1 MLGMPVATLRVW
13 ERRYALCEPALT
25 PSGQRLYDDVDVQRL
40 ALIKRLTDVGH
51 AIGRLAGLDMNQ
63 LEAVAATHAATLAS
77 VAAARGPAAVT
88 AAPPLVQ
95 VRVVGE
101 GLRARLGRLV
111 QQRPLRHR
119 VKLLAET
126 DSESEANADLIV
138 IHAPTLSTEAV
149 NGVAPGDGAPRK
161 AVLYAFGTTRECERL
176 AAQGVALLRE
186 PQSDSALLQ
195 WLASLLPA
203 APAADAAPASVAWT
217 ASATG
222 AEPAP
227 RRWSDAALADFAG
240 LSSTVACECPRHVAE
255 LLIQLSQFEAYSASC
270 ENRSPQDAALHRHL
284 KQVTAQARVNFERA
298 LEYVAL
304 HEGLTLPD

>member
-63 LEAVAATHAATLAS
+63 LQAVAATHAATLAS
-77 VAAARGPAAVT
+77 VAAARGPAAPAT
-88 AAPPLVQ
+88 APPLAQ

-101 GLRARLGRLV
+101 GLRTRLERLV
-111 QQRPLRHR
+111 QQRPLRGR
-119 VKLLAET
+119 VSLLAA
-126 DSESEANADLIV
+126 DAADALADLV
-138 IHAPTLSTEAV
+138 VVHAPTLMADAAEAAAAS
-149 NGVAPGDGAPRK
+149 APGEHGARK
-161 AVLYAFGTTRECERL
+161 AVLYGFGTTRECERL

-203 APAADAAPASVAWT
+203 AQGTQSAPASAEL
-217 ASATG
+217 S
-222 AEPAP
+222 EPAP
-227 RRWSDAALADFAG
+227 RRWGDAALADFAG

-270 ENRSPQDAALHRHL
+270 ENRSPEDAALHRHL
-284 KQVTAQARVNFERA
+284 RQVTAQARASFERA
-298 LEYVAL
+298 LEYVAM